1 MKILYY
7 GGGAS
12 LTELLG
18 PALAEEEWNKLRVAV
33 GRLLRARGDT
43 KASEILERYPF
54 QLLEGTNY
62 FGDEFSGLYAKV
74 SLEEYVELDELHAVP
89 EIRIS
94 LKHIASTISEIG
106 PFARFIA
113 AGFDTEEKV
122 VPVAPPSPKITSEAV
137 ERALEDAEQLIKTRG
152 PSSAI
157 DRVHTA
163 FHGYLRVVLERKE
176 IKFAEGDSITAL
188 FRLLRENDPALQ
200 DLGHRS
206 EDALKMI
213 RAMSTVIDS
222 LNILRNRASGAHP
235 NDEILAEPEAMLA
248 INAARTLL
256 HYLDEKLEN

>member
-1 MKILYY
+1 MKILFH

-12 LTELLG
+12 LTELNSPSLV
-18 PALAEEEWNKLRVAV
+18 EEEWNKLRSAA
-33 GRLLRARGDT
+33 GRLLSARGDV

-54 QLLEGTNY
+54 QLLDGTNH
-62 FGDEFSGLYAKV
+62 FGDEFSVLHATV
-74 SLEEYVELDELHAVP
+74 SLDQYVELGEIHAVP
-89 EIRIS
+89 EIRES
-94 LKHIASTISEIG
+94 FRHIGSTISEIG
-106 PFARFIA
+106 PYTRFIA
-113 AGFDTEEKV
+113 VGLDVDEKV

-163 FHGYLRVVLERKE
+163 FHGYLRVVLERKK
-176 IKFAEGDSITAL
+176 IKFVEGDSITTL

-200 DLGHRS
+200 HLGHRS

-222 LNILRNRASGAHP
+222 LNTLRNRASGAHP
-235 NDEILAEPEAMLA
+235 NEEVLAEPEAMLA